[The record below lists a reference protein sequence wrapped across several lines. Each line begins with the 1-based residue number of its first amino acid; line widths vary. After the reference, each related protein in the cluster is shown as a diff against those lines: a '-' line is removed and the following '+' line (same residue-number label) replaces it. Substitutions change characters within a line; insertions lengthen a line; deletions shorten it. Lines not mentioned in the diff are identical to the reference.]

1 MCVFKARGWL
11 LNTISASNGLTVWVF
26 MGRIVPVL
34 HPMHKT
40 VTAMIAHAYDDSQHT
55 S

>member
-1 MCVFKARGWL
+1 MALEHNKCFKRSYGV
-11 LNTISASNGLTVWVF
+11 GV

-40 VTAMIAHAYDDSQHT
+40 VTAVIAHAYDDSQHT